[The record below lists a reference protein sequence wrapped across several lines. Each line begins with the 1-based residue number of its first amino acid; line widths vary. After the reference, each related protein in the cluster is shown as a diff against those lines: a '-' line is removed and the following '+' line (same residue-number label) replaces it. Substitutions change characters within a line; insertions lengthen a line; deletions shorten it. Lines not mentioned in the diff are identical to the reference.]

1 MIKRILL
8 IFGCLYALE
17 CLAQDPRLA
26 QQYFDEGEYEKS
38 ADLYAK
44 LHEQSPENDYFFT
57 QFLECK
63 IQLQDYDAA
72 ESALKKEIKR
82 VKYPSP
88 LYVVMGFLYEK
99 QNKNKEA
106 EEQYVKA
113 IEKLPKDQF
122 TITKVGANF
131 MNANKIDFGIQ
142 TYEKGYEL
150 LDDKIFF
157 SQYLADLYNRKGDV
171 QKFIFYNLNTLT
183 ANNMNTFEN
192 CKSNFQRYLK
202 AEDYT
207 LLQTQLFERIQ
218 ESPLNESL
226 VEMLAWSFL
235 QKKDYKAALRQLK
248 ALDKQR
254 NELGDRI
261 YNLGVI
267 AANDKDYPAA
277 IESFEY
283 IINTKG
289 PNAPSYIESKR
300 MIMDSKK
307 KMIVEDYIYTKEELL
322 SLENEYESFLNEF
335 GRNTQT
341 IPIIQEQADLEAYY
355 LNNIDKAI
363 NLLTPCLQFQAIG
376 KARLAAVKVSLAD
389 YYLISGERWEASL
402 LYSQVDKDHGEDL
415 IGQEARFK
423 NAKLSYFFGD
433 FDWAQSQ
440 FDILKSSTSK
450 FIANDALDLSVFIL
464 ENKGED
470 SIMAPLQAYAQA
482 ELAVFQN
489 RFGDAF
495 AILDTLLTQYP
506 NNELEDDVEY
516 LKAQIYF
523 KKQEYQKAADM
534 YQLIL
539 DKYKEE
545 IKADNALFELA
556 QLNEIQLNN
565 KEKAKELYEKLF
577 IEYSGSTFAVE
588 ARKRFRILRG
598 DKIQS

>member
-44 LHEQSPENDYFFT
+44 LHEQSLDNDYFFT

-72 ESALKKEIKR
+72 ENALKKEIKR

-88 LYVVMGFLYEK
+88 LYVVLGFLYEK
-99 QNKNKEA
+99 QNKTKEA
-106 EEQYVKA
+106 EEQYTKA

-131 MNANKIDFGIQ
+131 MNANKLDFGILA
-142 TYEKGYEL
+142 YEKGYEL

-157 SQYLADLYNRKGDV
+157 SQYLADLHNRKGDV

-235 QKKDYKAALRQLK
+235 QKKDYKSALRQLK

-300 MIMDSKK
+300 MVMDCKK
-307 KMIVEDYIYTKEELL
+307 KMIVEDYVYTKEELL
-322 SLENEYESFLNEF
+322 SLEDEYESFLNEF

-341 IPIIQEQADLEAYY
+341 ISIIQEQADLEAYY

-363 NLLTPCLQFQAIG
+363 NLLTPCLQYQAIG
-376 KARLAAVKVSLAD
+376 KSRLAEIKVSLAD

-495 AILDTLLTQYP
+495 AILDSLLVKYP

-516 LKAQIYF
+516 LKAQIFF
-523 KKQEYQKAADM
+523 KKQEYQKAAEM

-556 QLNEIQLNN
+556 QLYEIQLNN

>member
-44 LHEQSPENDYFFT
+44 LHEQSLDNDYFFT

-72 ESALKKEIKR
+72 ENALKKEIKR

-88 LYVVMGFLYEK
+88 IYVVLGFLYEK
-99 QNKNKEA
+99 QNKTKEA
-106 EEQYVKA
+106 EEQYTKA

-131 MNANKIDFGIQ
+131 MNANKLDFGILA
-142 TYEKGYEL
+142 YEKGYEL

-157 SQYLADLYNRKGDV
+157 SQYLADLHNRKGDV

-235 QKKDYKAALRQLK
+235 QKKDYKSALRQLK

-261 YNLGVI
+261 FNLGVI
-267 AANDKDYPAA
+267 AANDKDYTAA

-300 MIMDSKK
+300 MVMDCKK
-307 KMIVEDYIYTKEELL
+307 KMIVEDYVYTKEELL
-322 SLENEYESFLNEF
+322 SLEDEYESFLNEF

-341 IPIIQEQADLEAYY
+341 ISIIQEQADLEAYY

-363 NLLTPCLQFQAIG
+363 NLLTPCLQYQAIG
-376 KARLAAVKVSLAD
+376 KSRLAEIKVSLAD

-495 AILDTLLTQYP
+495 AILDSLLVKYP

-516 LKAQIYF
+516 LKAQIFF
-523 KKQEYQKAADM
+523 KKQEYQKAAEM

-556 QLNEIQLNN
+556 QLYEIQLNN

>member
-1 MIKRILL
+1 
-8 IFGCLYALE
+8 
-17 CLAQDPRLA
+17 LAQDPRLA

-44 LHEQSPENDYFFT
+44 LHEQSLDNDYFFT

-72 ESALKKEIKR
+72 ENALKKEIKR

-88 LYVVMGFLYEK
+88 IYVVLGFLYEK
-99 QNKNKEA
+99 QNKTKEA
-106 EEQYVKA
+106 EEQYTKA

-131 MNANKIDFGIQ
+131 MNANKLDFGILA
-142 TYEKGYEL
+142 YEKGYEL

-157 SQYLADLYNRKGDV
+157 SQYLADLHNRKGDV

-235 QKKDYKAALRQLK
+235 QKKDYKSALRQLK

-261 YNLGVI
+261 FNLGII
-267 AANDKDYPAA
+267 AANDKDYTAA

-283 IINTKG
+283 IISTKG

-300 MIMDSKK
+300 MVMDCKK
-307 KMIVEDYIYTKEELL
+307 KMIVEDYVYTKEELL
-322 SLENEYESFLNEF
+322 SLEDEYESFLNEF

-341 IPIIQEQADLEAYY
+341 ISIIQEQADLEAYY

-363 NLLTPCLQFQAIG
+363 NLLTPCLQYQAIG
-376 KARLAAVKVSLAD
+376 KSRLAEIKVSLAD

-495 AILDTLLTQYP
+495 AILDSLLVKYP

-516 LKAQIYF
+516 LKAQIFF
-523 KKQEYQKAADM
+523 KKQEYQKAAEM

-556 QLNEIQLNN
+556 QLYEIQLNN

>member
-1 MIKRILL
+1 
-8 IFGCLYALE
+8 
-17 CLAQDPRLA
+17 
-26 QQYFDEGEYEKS
+26 
-38 ADLYAK
+38 
-44 LHEQSPENDYFFT
+44 
-57 QFLECK
+57 
-63 IQLQDYDAA
+63 
-72 ESALKKEIKR
+72 
-82 VKYPSP
+82 
-88 LYVVMGFLYEK
+88 
-99 QNKNKEA
+99 
-106 EEQYVKA
+106 
-113 IEKLPKDQF
+113 
-122 TITKVGANF
+122 
-131 MNANKIDFGIQ
+131 
-142 TYEKGYEL
+142 
-150 LDDKIFF
+150 
-157 SQYLADLYNRKGDV
+157 
-171 QKFIFYNLNTLT
+171 
-183 ANNMNTFEN
+183 
-192 CKSNFQRYLK
+192 
-202 AEDYT
+202 
-207 LLQTQLFERIQ
+207 
-218 ESPLNESL
+218 
-226 VEMLAWSFL
+226 
-235 QKKDYKAALRQLK
+235 
-248 ALDKQR
+248 
-254 NELGDRI
+254 
-261 YNLGVI
+261 
-267 AANDKDYPAA
+267 
-277 IESFEY
+277 
-283 IINTKG
+283 
-289 PNAPSYIESKR
+289 

-470 SIMAPLQAYAQA
+470 SIMAPLQTYAQA

-523 KKQEYQKAADM
+523 KKQEYQKAAEM